1 MAKSFDT
8 LRVLAIASQA
18 AGFIAIIALETLMG
32 DAARPWQ
39 GMTLALMLGSALWVA
54 LLRRYRR
61 NRQRKVATDKARREV
76 EDETQWEM
84 ASGCAQDRE
93 SARSDEDRY

>member
-8 LRVLAIASQA
+8 LRALAIASQA
-18 AGFIAIIALETLMG
+18 AGFMAIITLETLMN

-39 GMTLALMLGSALWVA
+39 GVTLAVMLGSALWVA

-61 NRQRKVATDKARREV
+61 NQQRKAAQERARR
-76 EDETQWEM
+76 DT
-84 ASGCAQDRE
+84 
-93 SARSDEDRY
+93 